1 MNQTLFISDLHLCE
15 ERPQITAL
23 FLDFLANTKAEALY
37 ILGDLFEYWAGDD
50 DLPDPYHQ
58 RIATGLRALSDKGTR
73 LYVMHGNRDLLL
85 GQNFATACGAS
96 LLPDPTIIDL
106 YGQTAL
112 LTHGDKLCT
121 DDVKYQEFR
130 RQVHD
135 PVWQK
140 TFLAQPLASRKA
152 QIAGMRQQSEQAK
165 MAKSEAIMDV
175 NAEAVAS
182 LLAEHDFP
190 PLFIHGHTH
199 RMNRHALNINGHQCE
214 RIVLG
219 DWYESGSYLECGA
232 QGCVMQECRLGCIK
246 ATLSI

>member
-23 FLDFLANTKAEALY
+23 FLEFLATIAAKAEALY

-58 RIATGLRALSDKGTR
+58 CIVAGLRALSAKGTR
-73 LYVMHGNRDLLL
+73 LYIMHGNRDLLL
-85 GQNFATACGAS
+85 GQAFMQACDAS
-96 LLPDPTIIDL
+96 LLLDPTVIDL
-106 YGQTAL
+106 YGQIGL

-135 PVWQK
+135 HVWQQA
-140 TFLAQPLASRKA
+140 FLAQPLVSRKA
-152 QIAGMRQQSEQAK
+152 QIAGMRRQSEQEK
-165 MAKSEAIMDV
+165 SVKSEAIMDV
-175 NAEAVAS
+175 NAAAVAS
-182 LLAEHDFP
+182 LLAENNFP
-190 PLFIHGHTH
+190 PLLIHGHTH
-199 RMNRHALNINGHQCE
+199 RMNRHALSISGQQCE

-219 DWYESGSYLECGA
+219 DWYESGSYLECSA
-232 QGCVMQECRLGCIK
+232 QGCVMRDI
-246 ATLSI
+246 ATT